1 MKKLTMFTALF
12 GASIAQAQIAP
23 QQGHWRGTF
32 AFPPFLMPTTWPP
45 LKKAL
50 LPFIFPFLTLLRA
63 KRCHSKTLNTKAKPW
78 L

>member
-32 AFPPFLMPTTWPP
+32 AFPPFLMPTT
-45 LKKAL
+45 
-50 LPFIFPFLTLLRA
+50 
-63 KRCHSKTLNTKAKPW
+63 
-78 L
+78 